1 MFSAL
6 MFALNEMSA
15 KDNWNESTGVEKIGG
30 SAFALVICV
39 ILLAGISG
47 LVTIV
52 YNTIAWEL
60 NLPTFSLWFF
70 MAVVDLVLEV
80 RVWGKRAKKN
90 QGK

>member
-6 MFALNEMSA
+6 MIALNQMSK
-15 KDNWNESTGVEKIGG
+15 KDNWNEKTGVEKIGG
-30 SAFALVICV
+30 SAFALVICM
-39 ILLAGISG
+39 ILLAGASG

-60 NLPTFSLWFF
+60 NWPNFSLWFF

-80 RVWGKRAKKN
+80 RVWSKQAKKN

>member
-6 MFALNEMSA
+6 MIALNQMSK
-15 KDNWNESTGVEKIGG
+15 KDNWNEKTGVEKIGG
-30 SAFALVICV
+30 SAFAVVICV
-39 ILLAGISG
+39 ILLAAVSG

-80 RVWGKRAKKN
+80 RVWNKQSKKN
-90 QGK
+90 RGK